1 MSARS
6 HSRARSKA
14 KKRAV
19 AARFK
24 AAKKVQ
30 TRKVRKARRAFIEPE
45 VGS

>member
-1 MSARS
+1 MSPARS

-30 TRKVRKARRAFIEPE
+30 VRKNRRAFIEPE
-45 VGS
+45 VES